1 MALDALPAAVG
12 QPAPLFS
19 LPSVRGATVDLGA
32 YRGRQNVIVWFS
44 RGFTCPFCRGYM
56 QGIIEGYQ
64 GLLAT
69 EAEVIQVAPNLLE
82 AARGF
87 FRPAPVPYPVVCD
100 PDKRLYAVYGL
111 GDRGALVATRTGL
124 VSFARAFTT
133 GDGGP
138 QIRGAW
144 LDVMNRN
151 FVRRLHH
158 HAMTAVEQGLYVV
171 DKAGVIRYRTVVGP
185 VDAIPGGA
193 ALAGLVTAHCGIERQ
208 AT

>member
-1 MALDALPAAVG
+1 MRRW
-12 QPAPLFS
+12 
-19 LPSVRGATVDLGA
+19 PSTLYRRRSASRRRSSRCPRYEGATVDLGA

-64 GLLAT
+64 GLLAA

-82 AARGF
+82 AARSF

-138 QIRGAW
+138 PDSRRMAGRGEPELRAPPPPPC
-144 LDVMNRN
+144 DDR
-151 FVRRLHH
+151 
-158 HAMTAVEQGLYVV
+158 
-171 DKAGVIRYRTVVGP
+171 
-185 VDAIPGGA
+185 GGA
-193 ALAGLVTAHCGIERQ
+193 GSLRRGQGRRDSPSHGGGARRHHPRRRSRWRRW
-208 AT
+208 

>member
-19 LPSVRGATVDLGA
+19 LPSVRGATIDLGA
-32 YRGRQNVIVWFS
+32 YRGRQNGIVWFS

-56 QGIIEGYQ
+56 QGIIEGL
-64 GLLAT
+64 GLLAA

-82 AARGF
+82 AARSL

-144 LDVMNRN
+144 LDVVNRN

-158 HAMTAVEQGLYVV
+158 HAMTAVEQGFYVV
-171 DKAGVIRYRTVVGP
+171 DKAGVIRHRTVVGP
-185 VDAIPGGA
+185 VDTIPGGI
-193 ALAGLVTAHCGIERQ
+193 ALAALVTAHCEDGP

>member
-1 MALDALPAAVG
+1 MALDVPTDVG
-12 QPAPLFS
+12 QSAPLFS
-19 LPSVRGATVDLGA
+19 LPSVQGATVDLGS

-64 GLLAT
+64 RLLAA

-82 AARGF
+82 AARSF

-171 DKAGVIRYRTVVGP
+171 DKAGVIRHRTVVGP
-185 VDAIPGGA
+185 VDTIPGGA
-193 ALAGLVTAHCGIERQ
+193 ELAGLVTDHCGNGRS
-208 AT
+208 AR

>member
-1 MALDALPAAVG
+1 
-12 QPAPLFS
+12 
-19 LPSVRGATVDLGA
+19 
-32 YRGRQNVIVWFS
+32 
-44 RGFTCPFCRGYM
+44 M

-64 GLLAT
+64 RLLAA

-82 AARGF
+82 AARSF

-111 GDRGALVATRTGL
+111 GDRGALVATPTRL

-144 LDVMNRN
+144 LDV
-151 FVRRLHH
+151 RRLHH
-158 HAMTAVEQGLYVV
+158 HAMTAVEQGLSMV
-171 DKAGVIRYRTVVGP
+171 DKAGVIRHRTVVGP
-185 VDAIPGGA
+185 VDTIPGGA
-193 ALAGLVTAHCGIERQ
+193 KLAGLVTTHCDHGRS